1 MLGNRRHNMLMRQLC
16 DDCGGGQLGSRRR
29 VDEGELRPVA
39 AVAAVGAVADGAE
52 TLPSSLGP
60 LPGFFLGFP
69 DPLIFENRPILSGK
83 LVHYV
88 MGTYIDSSL

>member
-1 MLGNRRHNMLMRQLC
+1 MIVVA
-16 DDCGGGQLGSRRR
+16 GSLEAGAV

-52 TLPSSLGP
+52 ILSSSLGP
-60 LPGFFLGFP
+60 LPGFFFGFP
-69 DPLIFENRPILSGK
+69 DPLIFENSPIVSGK

-88 MGTYIDSSL
+88 MGIDSSLQNRR